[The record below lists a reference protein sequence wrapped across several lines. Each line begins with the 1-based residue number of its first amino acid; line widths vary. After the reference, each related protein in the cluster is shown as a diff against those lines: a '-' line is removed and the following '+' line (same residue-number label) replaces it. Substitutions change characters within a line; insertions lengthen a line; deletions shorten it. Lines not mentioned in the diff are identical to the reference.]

1 MSVQTLY
8 VAHTAGTVLGS
19 HTRSPWVAASAAQA
33 AATVWDGQPVFTDRA
48 EAFAWI
54 ETTRAEG
61 ARWLDFA
68 VARLDADA
76 YPDPPGPRRVRI
88 DYRAVADPHRQVVR
102 ADTDSPGPRPDV
114 LNALYHGVHERA
126 LHEWWLSGQSADRAA
141 ALAGAAWRAT
151 YPIGFHDAAQ
161 VVAGRIGHAAHLL
174 LTDPDPRNDLDDSTA
189 AGLAALTRT
198 AAALAHTDLHV
209 PDPPEFVVADTT
221 AIVATDPDHGW
232 RHAVDRLWAAALLT
246 AADDATTSAATN
258 LRQAWRSHG
267 HADTDTLTRQ
277 AFGGWLDRA
286 LSDTQQVVVDEW
298 RHVCGQRPLRP
309 VPAAARA
316 YPAVTSIRVSST
328 VDADLALTAAPMAG
342 AALAPGRAR

>member
-33 AATVWDGQPVFTDRA
+33 VSTVWDGQPVFTDRA

-54 ETTRAEG
+54 DATRAES

-68 VARLDADA
+68 VARVDADT
-76 YPDPPGPRRVRI
+76 YPDPPGPRRIRI
-88 DYRAVADPHRQVVR
+88 DYRTLGDPHRQVVR
-102 ADTDSPGPRPDV
+102 ADTNTQGPHAGV
-114 LNALYHGVHERA
+114 LNALYRGVHEQA
-126 LHEWWLSGQSADRAA
+126 LHEWWLSSQSGDRAA
-141 ALAGAAWRAT
+141 ALADAVWRAT

-161 VVAGRIGHAAHLL
+161 VLAGRIGHAAYLL
-174 LTDPDPRNDLDDSTA
+174 LTDPDPRHDLDDPTA

-198 AAALAHTDLHV
+198 AATIARTDLQV
-209 PDPPEFVVADTT
+209 PDPPEPVIADT
-221 AIVATDPDHGW
+221 AITVHTGPDHGW

-246 AADDATTSAATN
+246 AADDATTSAATG
-258 LRQAWRSHG
+258 LRDAWRSHG
-267 HADTDTLTRQ
+267 QAHTLTRQ

-286 LSDTQQVVVDEW
+286 LGDTQQAVTDEW

-309 VPAAARA
+309 VSAAARA
-316 YPAVTSIRVSST
+316 YPGVTSIRRPST
-328 VDADLALTAAPMAG
+328 ADADLVLATAPMAV
-342 AALAPGRAR
+342 AALPPGRAR